1 MAQWVYGTV
10 AGPFFMRIQLL
21 PSQLISQIAA
31 GEVVE
36 RPASVVKELVENSL
50 DAGATSIS
58 VEIEQGGSR
67 LIRVR
72 DDGDGIPREDLP
84 LALARHAT
92 SKVSNLEQL
101 ERITSMGF
109 RGEALASIAS
119 VSRLTLSSRERS
131 AESGWR
137 VQMADS
143 GESEQQPA
151 AQPQGTE
158 VEVRDLF
165 YNTPARR
172 KFLRTEKTEFGHI
185 DTLLKRLAL
194 GRFDV
199 AFSLTHNQRAVF
211 SLPIAVEEQ
220 ERQRRIKE
228 LLGTAFLENAR
239 YMEQQAVGLR
249 LHGWVANPTF
259 SRSQADMQLFYVNG
273 RVVRDKLISHA
284 VRQAFQDVLFHGRH
298 PAYVLYLELDPRLV
312 DVNVHPA
319 KHEVRFREGR
329 MVHDFIFR
337 SLQRALAGPAAGD
350 SPDSEAPVH
359 MGSSVSGIGM
369 DGSAAVATVS
379 TEQHSLSLGVRDGV
393 ARYRASFEQQSP
405 DSVPPENREPEGHPP
420 LGFALAQLAGIYILA
435 ENRAGLVLVD
445 MHAAHERITYERFK
459 ETFDG
464 DGVKTQPLLVPVSV
478 SVSGREAELAQECR
492 ETFATLGMEVD
503 RLGSETLVVR
513 SIPAILQGTDAEKLL
528 RDVLAD
534 LVTFGSSD
542 RIRQEINTVLAT
554 MACHGSVR
562 ANRRLTMDE
571 MNGLLRDMERTERS
585 GQCNHGRPTWTQISM
600 QELDRLFL
608 RGQ

>member
-1 MAQWVYGTV
+1 
-10 AGPFFMRIQLL
+10 MRIQLL

-50 DAGATSIS
+50 DAGASGIR
-58 VEIEQGGSR
+58 VEVEQGGIR
-67 LIRVR
+67 LIRIR
-72 DDGDGIPREDLP
+72 DDGEGIEREDLP
-84 LALARHAT
+84 LAIARHAT
-92 SKVSNLEQL
+92 SKVSSLEQL
-101 ERITSMGF
+101 ERVTSMGF
-109 RGEALASIAS
+109 RGEALASIAA
-119 VSRLTLSSRERS
+119 VSRLTLSSRVQS

-137 VQMADS
+137 VRVTDS
-143 GESEQQPA
+143 GECEQQPA
-151 AQPQGTE
+151 AQPVGTE

-199 AFSLTHNQRAVF
+199 AFSLTHNQRSIF
-211 SLPIAVEEQ
+211 SLPIAEEVK
-220 ERQRRIKE
+220 ERERRIRE
-228 LLGTAFLENAR
+228 LLGPAFLENAR
-239 YMEQQAVGLR
+239 FMEQQAVGLSLR
-249 LHGWVANPTF
+249 GWVANPAF

-273 RVVRDKLISHA
+273 RVIRDKLIMHA

-298 PAYVLYLELDPRLV
+298 PAYVLYLELDPRQV

-337 SLQRALAGPAAGD
+337 SLQRTLAEPVAAENAD
-350 SPDSEAPVH
+350 TAPDGEQPGAEGTSSETKAYTFSHAPDQ
-359 MGSSVSGIGM
+359 GSMPLGIGE
-369 DGSAAVATVS
+369 G
-379 TEQHSLSLGVRDGV
+379 G
-393 ARYRASFEQQSP
+393 ARYRVSFEQQRPASTAKKNAL
-405 DSVPPENREPEGHPP
+405 SHGYPP
-420 LGFALAQLAGIYILA
+420 LGFALAQLAGVYILA
-435 ENRAGLVLVD
+435 ENRSGLVLVD

-464 DGVKTQPLLVPVSV
+464 AGVKAQPLLVPVSV
-478 SVSGREAELAQECR
+478 AVSRREAELAQECA
-492 ETFATLGMEVD
+492 ETFAMLGMEVD
-503 RLGSETLVVR
+503 RLDSETLVVR
-513 SIPAILQGTDAEKLL
+513 SIPAILQGADGEKLL

-542 RIRQEINTVLAT
+542 RIRQEINAVLAT

-562 ANRRLTMDE
+562 ANRRLTLEE

-585 GQCNHGRPTWTQISM
+585 DQCNHGRPTWTQITM
-600 QELDRLFL
+600 EELDRLFR

>member
-337 SLQRALAGPAAGD
+337 SLQRALAGPAAAWRG
-350 SPDSEAPVH
+350 
-359 MGSSVSGIGM
+359 
-369 DGSAAVATVS
+369 
-379 TEQHSLSLGVRDGV
+379 R
-393 ARYRASFEQQSP
+393 RAS
-405 DSVPPENREPEGHPP
+405 R
-420 LGFALAQLAGIYILA
+420 
-435 ENRAGLVLVD
+435 
-445 MHAAHERITYERFK
+445 
-459 ETFDG
+459 
-464 DGVKTQPLLVPVSV
+464 
-478 SVSGREAELAQECR
+478 
-492 ETFATLGMEVD
+492 
-503 RLGSETLVVR
+503 
-513 SIPAILQGTDAEKLL
+513 
-528 RDVLAD
+528 
-534 LVTFGSSD
+534 
-542 RIRQEINTVLAT
+542 
-554 MACHGSVR
+554 
-562 ANRRLTMDE
+562 
-571 MNGLLRDMERTERS
+571 
-585 GQCNHGRPTWTQISM
+585 
-600 QELDRLFL
+600 
-608 RGQ
+608 